1 MLRSRAPT
9 SHLALLWAG
18 QLLSAIGD
26 QLHQVAL
33 MWIAV
38 SAVGAG
44 AGLVAAAGTA
54 ARLVFGLLGGVYSD
68 RWNRRRAMIASDL
81 ARAALVATLAIAGA
95 GGPLALWH
103 LAAIAAALGALDA
116 LFQPALQASLPA
128 LAPEP
133 SRLQRIN
140 AALNINHRAALVVGP
155 MLTGA
160 LLGVIPITQFFAVD
174 GVSFVASAAAI
185 ASLGR
190 HYRWKGG
197 ADDPEV
203 GPRPILRE
211 LADAGRVV
219 AAHPWMPA
227 ALVAFVCSNVAWSA
241 VVVGAPLLARDV
253 LGGGPETY
261 GYVMGGYGLGN
272 VLSNVLLGVVT
283 IRRRAAVFF
292 AGGLVFSLGVAALGL
307 TTTLAQAMAIAAIAA
322 LGGPMQDLMLLSAV
336 QLDVP
341 PDKIGKVFA
350 FRTTISQTG
359 LGLGL
364 VIAAPVLASL
374 SIPLAMALLS
384 APAALLSLAALF
396 RYGRR

>member
-1 MLRSRAPT
+1 MRSRAPT
-9 SHLALLWAG
+9 SHLVLLWAG

-44 AGLVAAAGTA
+44 AGLVAAAGTG
-54 ARLVFGLLGGVYSD
+54 ARLLFGLLGGVYSD

-81 ARAALVATLAIAGA
+81 ARAALVATLAVAGA
-95 GGPLALWH
+95 RGPLALWH
-103 LAAIAAALGALDA
+103 LAAVAAALGALDA

-133 SRLQRIN
+133 ARLQRVN
-140 AALNINHRAALVVGP
+140 AALNVNHRAALIVGP

-197 ADDPEV
+197 ADPQL

-227 ALVAFVCSNVAWSA
+227 ALIAFVCSNVAWSA

-272 VLSNVLLGVVT
+272 VLSNVLFGVVT
-283 IRRRAAVFF
+283 VRRRAAVFF
-292 AGGLVFSLGVAALGL
+292 AGGLVFSLGVAALGS
-307 TTTLAQAMAIAAIAA
+307 TATLAQALAVAAIAA
-322 LGGPMQDLMLLSAV
+322 LGGPMQDLMMLSAV

-341 PDKIGKVFA
+341 PDRIGKVFA

-374 SIPLAMALLS
+374 PIPVGMALL
-384 APAALLSLAALF
+384 AMPGAFLSLAALVRF
-396 RYGRR
+396 GRR

>member
-1 MLRSRAPT
+1 VLRSRAST

-68 RWNRRRAMIASDL
+68 RWDRRRAMIASDL
-81 ARAALVATLAIAGA
+81 VRAALVATLAIAGA

-103 LAAIAAALGALDA
+103 LAAVAAALGALDS

-140 AALNINHRAALVVGP
+140 AALNINHRAALIVGP

-174 GVSFVASAAAI
+174 GMTFVASAAAI
-185 ASLGR
+185 AALGR

-197 ADDPEV
+197 ADPEV
-203 GPRPILRE
+203 GRRPMLRE
-211 LADAGRVV
+211 LAAAGRVV

-283 IRRRAAVFF
+283 VRRRAAVFF
-292 AGGLVFSLGVAALGL
+292 AGGLVFSLGVAALGS
-307 TTTLAQAMAIAAIAA
+307 TATLAQAMAIAAIAA

-374 SIPLAMALLS
+374 SIPVAMAMLS
-384 APAALLSLAALF
+384 APAALLSFGALL
-396 RYGRR
+396 RYRRR